1 VRLRLAL
8 ALAGLGTAA
17 SMGCGGGTESPAAQ
31 VDPRLTTDVPPVV
44 RHDCE
49 LAAAEMDSGVLFCP
63 PLVPRGATTSQNRSS
78 RGRFSTDVNG
88 DSYDLNFVADVAAGF
103 DPSQPSGFRDH
114 IGHWRIAVV
123 DRPAGLL
130 AGRGTKVISRSK
142 VSGVPLTLV
151 ERRWVAYD
159 LDAGHVLALWSFAGR
174 TFVVSLHGFEN
185 RDALLDMARASIAQM
200 LSCGPDDAT
209 DDGACGLV
217 FASKGED

>member
-8 ALAGLGTAA
+8 ALAGLGTAV
-17 SMGCGGGTESPAAQ
+17 SVGCGGDTESPAR

-78 RGRFSTDVNG
+78 RGRFSTDASG
-88 DSYDLNFVADVAAGF
+88 DSYGLNFVADVAAGF

-114 IGHWRIAVV
+114 IGHWRVAAV
-123 DRPAGLL
+123 DRRAELIAGPG
-130 AGRGTKVISRSK
+130 AKAIAHSTA
-142 VSGVPLTLV
+142 SGVPLTVV
-151 ERRWVAYD
+151 ERRWVAYG

-200 LSCGPDDAT
+200 LACEPDDAT
-209 DDGACGLV
+209 DDGACSLV
-217 FASKGED
+217 FASKGGG